1 MELVTPAIGL
11 IFWTTI
17 VFLLLVFIL
26 KKFAWKPILK
36 SIDKRNKNIEEAL
49 KAADKAKKE
58 MESLNADNERILAE
72 AKIERDS
79 LLKEARVMKNQIV
92 EDAKKQ
98 ANTEAKKLLTTA
110 KEQIENEKMKAIT
123 ELKNH
128 VADIS
133 IDIAEKILKSELSD
147 EKKQRELVARALK
160 TTESN

>member
-36 SIDKRNKNIEEAL
+36 SVDKRNKNIEEAL

-58 MESLNADNERILAE
+58 MESLNVDNERILAE

-98 ANTEAKKLLTTA
+98 ANTEAKKLLITA